1 MEPVQS
7 AADYERF
14 KALMRH
20 KNEQLHNEALEMLRQ
35 RHGNPNHLSA
45 EDEVLQDEKSADAFS
60 EEDINEAIR

>member
-14 KALMRH
+14 KALMLN

-35 RHGNPNHLSA
+35 KYGNPHHLSA
-45 EDEVLQDEKSADAFS
+45 EDEGHPEAQHSEVFS
-60 EEDINEAIR
+60 DEDINEAIR